1 MQERTASTLRNGVL
15 GGVVGSALGFVPLVL
30 LVAPLLGGGVAGY
43 LEREGPK
50 RGALAGAVAGIVM
63 AAVSTLI
70 TGVVLA
76 LRFGEFPVGG
86 GPLRSLGI
94 AALLSLAAT
103 LGQIL
108 VAGVGGALGALLA
121 DGRAS
126 APSGSHT
133 VAGADGARPP
143 SWRAILGGLV
153 AGLAAFLAVT
163 ISLTV
168 VLDPLV
174 WPSLLVAL
182 PIGAVAGAS
191 AAVLGYR
198 YLARGPEE
206 TINWRAI
213 GIGVLV
219 VVLVF
224 GLLLFGLSVL
234 GQQRVEQSS
243 ESTYEYRVTLST
255 DRSLENATVY
265 VPMPTDDGDT
275 ELAAQFLQSVRY
287 ERDVP
292 ALRGYDPDPTPV
304 NFTYERVETEHG
316 PMIAISA
323 DRIDVSRVYYR
334 VVENETM
341 GWRERISPD
350 EYDPTD
356 PAMGVR
362 DDGSFTFTVTLRS
375 EERIETADPLG
386 TAPILTPQYDRTAVE
401 CRFGTDAE
409 RHRCYEYGSRVYA
422 TYDTTPNATVYVST
436 ELSGRNEW
444 FSGGWTGN
452 EYRDRTSVELLGPG
466 RGWYVTSG
474 ELEVGRGNYRD

>member
-1 MQERTASTLRNGVL
+1 MQERTGRLIRNGVI

-30 LVAPLLGGGVAGY
+30 LVAPLLGGGVGGY
-43 LEREGPK
+43 LERGSAK
-50 RGALAGAVAGIVM
+50 RGALAGAVAGVVM

-70 TGVVLA
+70 TGVVLT

-94 AALLSLAAT
+94 AALLSLVAT

-108 VAGVGGALGALLA
+108 VAGIGGALGALLA

-126 APSGSHT
+126 APTGSLTGVRGGAAHAPSWQAIAGGLG
-133 VAGADGARPP
+133 AGA
-143 SWRAILGGLV
+143 
-153 AGLAAFLAVT
+153 AAFLAVT
-163 ISLTV
+163 FSLTV

-198 YLARGPEE
+198 YLAREPEE
-206 TINWRAI
+206 TINWRAV

-224 GLLLFGLSVL
+224 GLLLVGLSVL
-234 GQQRVEQSS
+234 GQQRVEQSA

-255 DRSLENATVY
+255 DQSLENATVY
-265 VPMPTDDGDT
+265 VPMPTADGDT
-275 ELAAQFLQSVRY
+275 ELAAQFVQNVRY
-287 ERDVP
+287 ERNVP
-292 ALRGYDPDPTPV
+292 ALRDYEPDPAPV

-323 DRIDVSRVYYR
+323 DRIEVSRVYYR
-334 VVENETM
+334 VVENGTM

-375 EERIETADPLG
+375 EERIETANPVG
-386 TAPILTPQYDRTAVE
+386 TAPTLTPQYNRTAVA
-401 CRFGTDAE
+401 CRFGTDTE
-409 RHRCYEYGSRVYA
+409 RHRCYEYDSRVYA
-422 TYDTTPNATVYVST
+422 AYDTTPNATVYVST

-466 RGWYVTSG
+466 RGWYVASG
-474 ELEVGRGNYRD
+474 ELEVGSGNYRN